1 MDNLIFGV
9 QLADVSTRCS
19 SHPQGISEAR
29 CENAG
34 VFIGVGAALARP
46 CGPVQRSKR

>member
-1 MDNLIFGV
+1 MFGV

-29 CENAG
+29 CEN
-34 VFIGVGAALARP
+34 VGAFRCGCCACVPMRLGAEVEVLAP
-46 CGPVQRSKR
+46 T